1 MWVVRL
7 SPEPPKI
14 GWRPPRICAR
24 LTFVVMIFSDS
35 SSSAVRV
42 DDEDDE
48 DDGRV
53 DGGVNP
59 RDA

>member
-1 MWVVRL
+1 
-7 SPEPPKI
+7 
-14 GWRPPRICAR
+14 
-24 LTFVVMIFSDS
+24 MIFSD

-42 DDEDDE
+42 DDDDDDDD

-59 RDA
+59 RDV